1 MKGGYKYRKEIGKTR
16 KVLLRKFKANYIE
29 KNNMKKFIIRNMESG
44 NTTEATGTII
54 ALQIVYECELEH
66 GRKQAM

>member
-1 MKGGYKYRKEIGKTR
+1 M
-16 KVLLRKFKANYIE
+16 LRKFKANYIE
-29 KNNMKKFIIRNMESG
+29 KNNMKKFSIRNMESG